1 MADISIDKDGV
12 VTYIAARNFKR
23 DDMKEVKTKDI
34 RRQARKVSLKLEAL
48 PFTSLNYQIFCAG
61 LLLIIL
67 GYIALAQPPANSFMS
82 LTVAPIL
89 LILGYCVVIP
99 FAIMYQKKESLPSA
113 NGKDK

>member
-1 MADISIDKDGV
+1 
-12 VTYIAARNFKR
+12 
-23 DDMKEVKTKDI
+23 MKEVKTKDI
-34 RRQARKVSLKLEAL
+34 RRQARKTNFKLEAL
-48 PFTSLNYQIFCAG
+48 PFTSLNYQIFGAG

-99 FAIMYQKKESLPSA
+99 FAIMYQKKDSA
-113 NGKDK
+113 SAQNGKE